1 MRNIILSLVLMAGIC
16 LSAYGQSAASIA
28 AQAFSQ
34 CNYSEAAQLYDAAAS
49 MSQDAA
55 EKSKLFNL
63 AKKCR
68 TCSSLSAQAD
78 KYYQAGNYSA
88 AANAYKQLVAAN
100 PNDRTASSRL
110 SQCNSRL
117 ANVAAAKKAKAE
129 RDSALEKAK
138 AGLAGNDRTDIL
150 RFANSYP
157 DDPRSE
163 IILKAETC
171 LTGNEGKHPKRENI
185 GLYKEYA
192 GFYKELGANA
202 VANEF
207 YEMAAA
213 VGDEEALE
221 TIMGEKL
228 YTVRSIIDRLLRSN
242 GAEALQKCDEDIFAA
257 LYVLNMEDEIKQAIR
272 KYDPAPARA
281 CLETFTGLKYADILK
296 ITDDEGVMFRAA
308 DIALKKNIGNWEHL
322 ALINAMLGNVLSSKL
337 LRYSATNS
345 VNKAFGSLQ
354 ASLFFPFKTAGS
366 IYYSKD
372 SEEESRHFIGA
383 IQTDFDKVHYK
394 AEYFNYSDEDFK
406 ALYDINIHLKLYTLN
421 AANNIYTHKYF
432 KKFVKGKVF
441 NDKAV
446 GECRGIAARPGQPST
461 QDVMKILKKVK
472 TTTSGYEE
480 MQEKMELLKYAT
492 AFELHEADYDPTKG
506 WMERCKKK

>member
-1 MRNIILSLVLMAGIC
+1 MRNIVLSLVLMAGIC
-16 LSAYGQSAASIA
+16 FSAYGQSAASIA

-34 CNYSEAAQLYDAAAS
+34 CNYGEAAQLYDAAAS

-78 KYYQAGNYSA
+78 KYYKAGNYSA
-88 AANAYKQLVAAN
+88 AANAYRQIVAAN

-117 ANVAAAKKAKAE
+117 ANAAAAKKAAAE
-129 RDSALEKAK
+129 RDAAMAKAK
-138 AGLAGNDRTDIL
+138 AGLSGYDRTAL
-150 RFANSYP
+150 LNFAKSYP

-163 IILKAETC
+163 IILKAEVC
-171 LTGNEGKHPKRENI
+171 LTGNEGKAPKRENVS
-185 GLYKEYA
+185 LYREYA
-192 GFYKELGANA
+192 EFYKELGAKA

-213 VGDEEALE
+213 VGDRAALE
-221 TIMGEKL
+221 AIRGEKL
-228 YTVRSIIDRLLRSN
+228 YTVRDIIDKLLRSN

-257 LYVLNMEDEIKQAIR
+257 LYVLNMEYQIKQAIR
-272 KYDPAPARA
+272 KYDPVPARA
-281 CLETFTGLKYADILK
+281 CLEKFTGMKYADICK

-308 DIALKKNIGNWEHL
+308 DIAQKKDIGNWEHL
-322 ALINAMLGNVLSSKL
+322 ALMNALLGNVLSSEL
-337 LRYSATNS
+337 LRYNATNS
-345 VNKAFGSLQ
+345 VNKAIGSLQ
-354 ASLFFPFKTAGS
+354 ASLFFPFKTDGS
-366 IYYSKD
+366 IYYDKY
-372 SEEESRHFIGA
+372 SEEKSRHFIGA
-383 IQTDFDKVHYK
+383 IQTDFDKAHYN
-394 AEYFNYSDEDFK
+394 AEDFNYSDADFK
-406 ALYDINIHLKLYTLN
+406 ALYDINIHLKLYTLA
-421 AANNIYTHKYF
+421 AANDIYTHKYF

-446 GECRGIAARPGQPST
+446 GECRGIAAREGQPCT
-461 QDVMKILKKVK
+461 EDVMKILKKVK

-480 MQEKMELLKYAT
+480 MQEKMQLLKYAT
-492 AFELHEADYDPTKG
+492 AFELHETNYDPTKG

>member
-1 MRNIILSLVLMAGIC
+1 MRNIIISLVLMAGIC
-16 LSAYGQSAASIA
+16 FSSYGQSAVSIA
-28 AQAFSQ
+28 ARAFSQ
-34 CNYSEAAQLYDAAAS
+34 CNYGEAAQLYDAAAS

-78 KYYQAGNYSA
+78 KYYKAGNYSA
-88 AANAYKQLVAAN
+88 AANAYKQIVAAN

-117 ANVAAAKKAKAE
+117 ANAAAAKKAKAE
-129 RDSALEKAK
+129 RDAALEKAK
-138 AGLAGNDRTDIL
+138 ARLAGNDRTDIL
-150 RFANSYP
+150 RFAKSYP

-163 IILKAETC
+163 IILKAEAC

-192 GFYKELGANA
+192 EFYKELGANA

-213 VGDEEALE
+213 VGDKEALVE
-221 TIMGEKL
+221 IKSGKGYL
-228 YTVRSIIDRLLRSN
+228 GANAIDRLLSTN
-242 GAEALQKCDEDIFAA
+242 GPEALQKCGEDIFAA
-257 LYVLNMEDEIKQAIR
+257 LYVLNREEEIRKYVT

-281 CLETFTGLKYADILK
+281 CLEKFVSLKFADIWN
-296 ITDDEGVMFRAA
+296 ITNDEGVMFRAA
-308 DIALKKNIGNWEHL
+308 QIARDKKIGDWEHL
-322 ALINAMLGNVLSSKL
+322 ALSTALYGNILASEL
-337 LRYSATNS
+337 LCLSATNS
-345 VNKAFGSLQ
+345 VNKEIGSLQ
-354 ASLFFPFKTAGS
+354 SNLFEPFMTRETSSYQRFKQEASQ
-366 IYYSKD
+366 
-372 SEEESRHFIGA
+372 HFIGA
-383 IQTDFDKVHYK
+383 IQNDFEKAYYK
-394 AEYFNYSDEDFK
+394 AGNFSYCAIYTI
-406 ALYDINIHLKLYTLN
+406 LYDINIDLKLETLQASN
-421 AANNIYTHKYF
+421 YKYELKYL

-446 GECRGIAARPGQPST
+446 GECRGIAARPGQPYT

-506 WMERCKKK
+506 WMKRCK

>member
-1 MRNIILSLVLMAGIC
+1 MRNIVLSLVLMAGIC
-16 LSAYGQSAASIA
+16 FSAYGQSAASIA

-34 CNYSEAAQLYDAAAS
+34 CNYGEAAQLYDAAAS

-78 KYYQAGNYSA
+78 KYYKAGNYSA
-88 AANAYKQLVAAN
+88 AANAYRQIVAAN

-117 ANVAAAKKAKAE
+117 ANAAAAKKAAAE
-129 RDSALEKAK
+129 RDAALEKAK
-138 AGLAGNDRTDIL
+138 VGLAKNDRADIL

-163 IILKAETC
+163 IILKAEVC

-185 GLYKEYA
+185 GLYREYA
-192 GFYKELGANA
+192 EFYKELGAKA

-213 VGDEEALE
+213 VGDKEALVE
-221 TIMGEKL
+221 I
-228 YTVRSIIDRLLRSN
+228 RSGKGYLEANAIDRLLYTN
-242 GAEALQKCDEDIFAA
+242 GPEALQKCGEDIFAA
-257 LYVLNMEDEIKQAIR
+257 LYVLNREEEIR
-272 KYDPAPARA
+272 KSVTKYEPAPARG
-281 CLETFTGLKYADILK
+281 CLEKFVSLKFADIWN
-296 ITDDEGVMFRAA
+296 ITNDDGVMFRAA
-308 DIALKKNIGNWEHL
+308 QIARDKKIGDWEHL
-322 ALINAMLGNVLSSKL
+322 ALSTALHGNILASEL
-337 LRYSATNS
+337 LRYSATSS
-345 VNKAFGSLQ
+345 VNKEIGSLQ
-354 ASLFFPFKTAGS
+354 AALFLPFMTSATS
-366 IYYSKD
+366 YYERVKQEASQ
-372 SEEESRHFIGA
+372 HFIGA
-383 IQTDFDKVHYK
+383 IQNDFDKAYYK
-394 AEYFNYSDEDFK
+394 AGDFSYSGTYYTI
-406 ALYDINIHLKLYTLN
+406 LYSINIDLKLKTLQASN
-421 AANNIYTHKYF
+421 SKYELKYL

-441 NDKAV
+441 NDKAI
-446 GECRGIAARPGQPST
+446 GECRGIAVRPGQPYT

-480 MQEKMELLKYAT
+480 MQEKMQLLKYAT
-492 AFELHEADYDPTKG
+492 AFELHETNYDTTKG